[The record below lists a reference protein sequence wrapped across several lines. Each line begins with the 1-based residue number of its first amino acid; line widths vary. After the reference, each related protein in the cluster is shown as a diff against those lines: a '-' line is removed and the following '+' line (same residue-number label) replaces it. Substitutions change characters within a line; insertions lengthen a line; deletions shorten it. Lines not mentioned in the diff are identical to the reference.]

1 MQENRTEQDAAF
13 AAEFNA
19 DVSREKIAEV
29 YAKALAG
36 ACDAMH
42 ADFDTV
48 LSEYSSLFS
57 DVFAAWPKLEDIF
70 SSAIIPAGEKSRVLE
85 EILKSSSETFR
96 NFLKTV
102 NRRGRLDL
110 LRDIYRQSVLLSQKR
125 RGHVAVQITTAVPL
139 DDDTREK
146 LIAELREL
154 VHGEPDS
161 RICVDPE
168 TIGGIIVRVGD
179 TLFDAS
185 IATQLKNVRQQMID
199 RSAHEIQSR
208 RNSFSNTEGN

>member
-1 MQENRTEQDAAF
+1 MQENRIEQDAAF

-19 DVSREKIAEV
+19 DVSREKVAEV
-29 YAKALAG
+29 YAQALAG
-36 ACDAMH
+36 ACDAMQT
-42 ADFDTV
+42 DFDAV
-48 LSEYSSLFS
+48 LSEYSSLFT
-57 DVFAAWPKLEDIF
+57 DVFAAWPKLEEIF
-70 SSAIIPAGEKSRVLE
+70 SSAMVAAGEKSRILE

-139 DDDTREK
+139 DDAAREK

-154 VHGEPDS
+154 VHGEPDIQTS
-161 RICVDPE
+161 VDPE

>member
-1 MQENRTEQDAAF
+1 MQENRKEQDAAF

-29 YAKALAG
+29 YAEALAG

-42 ADFDTV
+42 AEFDSV
-48 LSEYSSLFS
+48 LAEYSSLFA

-70 SSAIIPAGEKSRVLE
+70 NSAMIPAGEKNRILE
-85 EILKSSSETFR
+85 ELLVSSSETFR

-102 NRRGRLDL
+102 NRRGRLNL
-110 LRDIYRQSVLLSQKR
+110 LRDIYRQCVLLSQKR
-125 RGHVAVQITTAVPL
+125 RGHVAVQITTAAPM
-139 DDDTREK
+139 DDATRES
-146 LIAELREL
+146 LIAKLREL
-154 VHGEPDS
+154 VHGEPD
-161 RICVDPE
+161 IQTHVDPE

-208 RNSFSNTEGN
+208 RNSFSNPEGN

>member
-1 MQENRTEQDAAF
+1 MQENRKEQDAAF

-29 YAKALAG
+29 YAEALAG
-36 ACDAMH
+36 ACDAVQV
-42 ADFDTV
+42 DFDSV
-48 LSEYSSLFS
+48 LEEFASLFA
-57 DVFAAWPKLEDIF
+57 DVFAAWPKLEEIF
-70 SSAIIPAGEKSRVLE
+70 GSAMVSAGEKSRILD
-85 EILKSSSETFR
+85 EILGSSSETFR

-110 LRDIYRQSVLLSQKR
+110 LRDMYRQCVILSRQR
-125 RGHVAVQITTAVPL
+125 HGHVAVQITTAAPI
-139 DDDTREK
+139 DEATRESLVAQLRK
-146 LIAELREL
+146 L
-154 VHGEPDS
+154 VKGEPD
-161 RICVDPE
+161 ITAVVDPE